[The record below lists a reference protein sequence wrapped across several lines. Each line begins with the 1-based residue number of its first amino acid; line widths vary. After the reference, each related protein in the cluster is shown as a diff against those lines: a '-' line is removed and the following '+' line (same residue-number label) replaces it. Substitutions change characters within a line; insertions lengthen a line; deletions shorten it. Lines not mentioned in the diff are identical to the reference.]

1 MPNERFYSDLELIC
15 HMNKNKRC
23 IAISLTFAGALPFY
37 LIPSMYLFLSDMH
50 ETNLNLALRIYAAV
64 IISFLAGIHWG
75 LFLLRDASINL
86 FLHSNFVTLLA
97 WLAASCESIYS
108 SLVFAFCFIYL
119 LVIDRKLFEE
129 EVLESWFMRLRL
141 VITLVVLVSLVFSAM
156 VFDW

>member
-1 MPNERFYSDLELIC
+1 
-15 HMNKNKRC
+15 
-23 IAISLTFAGALPFY
+23 
-37 LIPSMYLFLSDMH
+37 
-50 ETNLNLALRIYAAV
+50 
-64 IISFLAGIHWG
+64 LAGIHWG